1 MRHAATLALV
11 LWSGCA
17 AAAPARVAPA
27 RVVSLNLCTDELALL
42 LAAPG
47 QLVSVSRLG
56 AAARE
61 TTLSA
66 RARGLATNNGNVTDV
81 VALAPDL
88 VITSG
93 GARGGDA
100 VARRLG
106 IAALVVPPPETLAD
120 VRANIRTVAAALGRP
135 AQGAALIADI
145 DTVLA
150 APAPPLRR
158 ALLVEGGGVAVAANG
173 LAADWLRHAGL
184 IQQNVPHGA
193 ISLEALLAAPPA
205 VLVTTDYHPGETSIN
220 AAWLRHPAFARLPQG
235 VARLTTDGR
244 AWTCLGPPLA
254 LEIARLRARAA
265 EIARLQAAP

>member
-1 MRHAATLALV
+1 MRRAAALALL

-17 AAAPARVAPA
+17 VAAPVRVA
-27 RVVSLNLCTDELALL
+27 SLNLCTDELALL

-56 AAARE
+56 ADPRE
-61 TTLSA
+61 TTLSR

-88 VITSG
+88 VLTSG
-93 GARGGDA
+93 GARGGDV

-106 IAALVVPPPETLAD
+106 IAALVVPPPQTLDD

-135 AQGAALIADI
+135 AQGAALIAEI
-145 DTVLA
+145 DRVLA
-150 APAPPLRR
+150 VPAPPPRR
-158 ALLVEGGGVAVAANG
+158 ALLVEGGGVAVGANG

-184 IQQNVPHGA
+184 IQQEVPHGQ
-193 ISLEALLAAPPA
+193 ISLEALLAAPPQ
-205 VLVTTDYHPGETSIN
+205 VLVTTNYHPGESSIN
-220 AAWLRHPAFARLPQG
+220 AAWLTHPAFARLPRSVQ
-235 VARLTTDGR
+235 RLTTDGR

-254 LEIARLRARAA
+254 A
-265 EIARLQAAP
+265 EIARLQAAR